1 MNSHSLRQGG
11 TAKAEK
17 RAQTHMQAQGNETLE
32 KWEGGESTSS
42 DPDTSSLRWTLT
54 THELN
59 HDCDHLSL
67 FSDWIFSTAL
77 SSSSLTLLF
86 AISVKPLQR
95 IFFPLLYFS
104 VLTFLFFKKKTAFR
118 FLLLRIAIFPC
129 VSTVFTFIAG
139 SLVII
144 ATLKSYN
151 FSIGITLE
159 LVFLC
164 GCLFLLSYWSYL
176 FFFLV
181 ENFVLYPGN
190 IIFVR
195 FLVLSTSSAERW
207 SCLLFALAVSPVSP
221 YLCGVRCGS
230 NASGYSKPSQYY
242 SVCAQWAPPIDQSG
256 TWIAVCKRAC

>member
-1 MNSHSLRQGG
+1 
-11 TAKAEK
+11 
-17 RAQTHMQAQGNETLE
+17 MQAQGKETLE

-67 FSDWIFSTAL
+67 FSDWVFSIAL
-77 SSSSLTLLF
+77 SSGSLTLLF
-86 AISVKPLQR
+86 AISIKPLQR
-95 IFFPLLYFS
+95 ISFPLLYFL
-104 VLTFLFFKKKTAFR
+104 VLTFPVLKKTALR

-151 FSIGITLE
+151 FSISITLE

-164 GCLFLLSYWSYL
+164 GCLFLLSYWSYP
-176 FFFLV
+176 FFF
-181 ENFVLYPGN
+181 
-190 IIFVR
+190 
-195 FLVLSTSSAERW
+195 
-207 SCLLFALAVSPVSP
+207 
-221 YLCGVRCGS
+221 
-230 NASGYSKPSQYY
+230 
-242 SVCAQWAPPIDQSG
+242 
-256 TWIAVCKRAC
+256 

>member
-17 RAQTHMQAQGNETLE
+17 RTQTHMQAQGNETLE

-95 IFFPLLYFS
+95 ISFPLLYFS
-104 VLTFLFFKKKTAFR
+104 VLAFPFFKKTAFR

-176 FFFLV
+176 FFF
-181 ENFVLYPGN
+181 F
-190 IIFVR
+190 
-195 FLVLSTSSAERW
+195 
-207 SCLLFALAVSPVSP
+207 
-221 YLCGVRCGS
+221 
-230 NASGYSKPSQYY
+230 
-242 SVCAQWAPPIDQSG
+242 
-256 TWIAVCKRAC
+256 